1 MATEYY
7 EKLLTP
13 EPEGMQ
19 TEACRLQIWSRIFP
33 KVTKDMKAK
42 LRADLSTEE
51 LVSAIKDL
59 PHNSFPGEDGLPPI
73 FFLEYW
79 DLVKDPLC
87 AAFQEIIDTGV
98 MPAYLSSG
106 MIFLIPKGEGPS
118 EDIRKWRPIT
128 ILSTAYNILA
138 KTINLRLQPML
149 NQLIHDSQTGFVKDC
164 SILDNIFS
172 NGPKRKTGHGGTTS
186 RFREGL

>member
-1 MATEYY
+1 
-7 EKLLTP
+7 
-13 EPEGMQ
+13 MQ

-33 KVTKDMKAK
+33 KVTEDMKAK

-51 LVSAIKDL
+51 LASAIKDL
-59 PHNSFPGEDGLPPI
+59 PHNSCPGEDGLPPI

-87 AAFQEIIDTGV
+87 ATFQEINNTGV

-149 NQLIHDSQTGFVKDC
+149 NQLIHDSQTGFVKDR
-164 SILDNIFS
+164 SILDNIFTYWEMVAIVGS
-172 NGPKRKTGHGGTTS
+172 SRKPAST
-186 RFREGL
+186 R